1 MQAEWERQRD
11 YPRKN
16 EQWQRRALDTT
27 GRRRNSRVP
36 RLIVE
41 DLASARQSRLG
52 ARIARIGM
60 FGSERMGLTSS
71 RKSQPRSV
79 VISAIAN
86 GRSLTST
93 VWLVEVPV
101 VGKGARVR
109 HRRGL
114 EKGRKDAGVEARRPC
129 RDIVSSRSQAFTGW
143 WLAQMSSRISR
154 RRRVKRSPRSRQIRS
169 AVAMASAMHAS
180 WSCPLRGKPWMT
192 LPGMARHS
200 LLLRPSHVTT

>member
-1 MQAEWERQRD
+1 MQAEWQRQRD

-36 RLIVE
+36 RLLVE
-41 DLASARQSRLG
+41 DLASARQSRMG

-60 FGSERMGLTSS
+60 LGSGRMGLTFP

-101 VGKGARVR
+101 VGKGVRVR
-109 HRRGL
+109 RRRGL
-114 EKGRKDAGVEARRPC
+114 EKGRKDAGVGWAFRPRFHC
-129 RDIVSSRSQAFTGW
+129 SCCRSQSVGLQAIDLPTNHSTGADRTEGF
-143 WLAQMSSRISR
+143 LRIIS
-154 RRRVKRSPRSRQIRS
+154 I
-169 AVAMASAMHAS
+169 
-180 WSCPLRGKPWMT
+180 CFY
-192 LPGMARHS
+192 
-200 LLLRPSHVTT
+200 